1 MRIVVDVSPL
11 SAPRTGIGN
20 YILGMVGGTAEAAG
34 DDDSVV
40 AFALAGPRGARRI
53 RDVLSGL
60 PVEQRIVVV
69 PPTSQTWRTAWSR
82 LGWPRVERFA
92 GELDVF
98 HFSDWMYPP
107 QRGGLRSTMIHD
119 LGTGALSG
127 LGGAS
132 DQTDARAQVP
142 QRGADLRPRLRQLRV
157 HGERR
162 GRAAGDPTRAHPRGL
177 SGSERRVHA
186 GGRAGR
192 LRTPLRPG
200 GRDAGAAEE
209 RRAARRGVRA
219 GSSRSSRARPRR
231 RRGRGDLGAEPARG

>member
-20 YILGMVGGTAEAAG
+20 YILGMLGGTAEAAG

-119 LGTGALSG
+119 LVPVRFPDSVAPLTRRMHGRKYRNA
-127 LGGAS
+127 A
-132 DQTDARAQVP
+132 QTCDLVFVNSEYTANDAAELL
-142 QRGADLRPRLRQLRV
+142 AIPRERIYVAYPGVSERV
-157 HGERR
+157 H
-162 GRAAGDPTRAHPRGL
+162 
-177 SGSERRVHA
+177 S

-209 RRAARRGVRA
+209 RRAARRR
-219 GSSRSSRARPRR
+219 RSSWFEPIIPSSTSSSPGPR
-231 RRGRGDLGAEPARG
+231 